1 MLDQYV
7 MEELFIYWEKLGKT
21 LHLEEQFL
29 QGTFDTFPMDPAER
43 LRVILT
49 KWRDTTEHPSLDTL
63 DRILKRLGLQ
73 SSIPER
79 SKGNKIVYNTCTA

>member
-7 MEELFIYWEKLGKT
+7 MEELFIYWEKVGKA
-21 LHLEEQFL
+21 LHLKEQFL
-29 QGTFDTFPMDPAER
+29 QDIFDMFPMDPAER

-63 DRILKRLGLQ
+63 DEIFKKFGLQ
-73 SSIPER
+73 SLIPER
-79 SKGNKIVYNTCTA
+79 SKGNRIVYNTV